1 MRPRQPSRFLSRP
14 RVARGQAESRDS
26 SGRIAP
32 GNQESAQPC
41 PAPHGP
47 ARWKSIEVAALL
59 PCTVRQRPSMAPRV
73 LLQRAESLSFLALS
87 DLQDLIGLDV
97 LQNLNPSAGPAQL
110 NFFDS
115 CVTAQPKMDAL
126 IRGTSETPRSGYMVV
141 LHQAGFSC
149 DFDARANSVPVAF
162 DADRL
167 KQNPMVVV
175 RCAVVEQFG
184 TITNGGYNHINL
196 AVVIEITE
204 RTTTMSGTNLHIR
217 SGLGAYITE
226 CSILDILEHG
236 VCLLVVLLRV
246 VGGVLIN

>member
-1 MRPRQPSRFLSRP
+1 MTRISPRKARAAGSLGFFSNATSEVESARAYCLCSNKSDEGRRSLGTHPAPVPGNERMHHRQPSRFLSRQ

-26 SGRIAP
+26 SSRIAP

-149 DFDARANSVPVAF
+149 DFDAR
-162 DADRL
+162 
-167 KQNPMVVV
+167 
-175 RCAVVEQFG
+175 
-184 TITNGGYNHINL
+184 
-196 AVVIEITE
+196 
-204 RTTTMSGTNLHIR
+204 
-217 SGLGAYITE
+217 
-226 CSILDILEHG
+226 
-236 VCLLVVLLRV
+236 
-246 VGGVLIN
+246 